1 MNSGKQL
8 IQIGV
13 ALILAVVAGF
23 LAMRWMNAV
32 TPAPVPQAV
41 VQPTTP
47 VVVAARILTPGTKLS
62 APMLKIVPYLK
73 ESVPDQA
80 FSTIAEIDGRV
91 LISPLSSG
99 EPVTPNKLASDA
111 IAAGG
116 VSALV
121 NPGHR
126 AMSVKGNKVMGLA
139 GFVKPGN
146 RVDVL
151 VTLDTDGHKNDRPIT
166 KIVLENVPV
175 LATGEKLESDEDGKI
190 APVDVYTLEVTPE
203 DGERLA
209 LAATKGTLNFA
220 LRGALDNATIQT
232 DGMDIPRALS
242 AFAPPR
248 PVQKRPDAKRIELI
262 VGGTRSVELF

>member
-1 MNSGKQL
+1 MNRGKQFA
-8 IQIGV
+8 QIGI
-13 ALILAVVAGF
+13 ALFLAVIAGF
-23 LAMRWMNAV
+23 LALRWMSSVAPQ
-32 TPAPVPQAV
+32 PAPQVEAPRTV
-41 VQPTTP
+41 P
-47 VVVAARILTPGTKLS
+47 VVVAARILTPGTKLA
-62 APMLKIVPYLK
+62 APMLKVAPYLK

-80 FSTIAEIDGRV
+80 FSAVAEIEGRI
-91 LISPLSSG
+91 LISPLSAG
-99 EPVTPNKLASDA
+99 EPVTPAKLASDA

-121 NPGHR
+121 NPGRR
-126 AMSVKGNKVMGLA
+126 AMSVKGNKVMGLS

-151 VTLDTDGHKNDRPIT
+151 VTLDTDGQKQDRPIT

-190 APVDVYTLEVTPE
+190 APVDVYTLEVSPE
-203 DGERLA
+203 EGERLA

-232 DGMDIPRALS
+232 DGTDIPRALS

-248 PVQKRPDAKRIELI
+248 PVRRAPDAKRVELI
-262 VGGTRSVELF
+262 VGGKRSVELF